1 MSTDTPAP
9 EEGQTPEEELQ
20 AAAPAAPGEE
30 EAAPVEEAPAAAEE
44 SAPAAEE
51 SAPAEETT
59 VSEEA
64 ASDGEAPA
72 PAPEVDGEST
82 DDAGSDLP
90 ELALGEGAPEEE
102 VIKVPT
108 IIRGKID
115 KDGTAIGTGRRKTS
129 VARVRIKE
137 GDGKFTVNG
146 KLFEEFFVIERDQKM
161 VQAPLR
167 ATSTRDKVDV
177 WVRVNGGGTTGQTGA
192 VVLGVARALE
202 ARDSTCHHIL
212 AHGGFLTRD
221 SRMVERKKYGLRKA
235 RRASQFSKR

>member
-9 EEGQTPEEELQ
+9 DEGQTPEEELQ

-30 EAAPVEEAPAAAEE
+30 E
-44 SAPAAEE
+44 
-51 SAPAEETT
+51 SAPAEEAPVAEAPVAETP
-59 VSEEA
+59 VAEEA
-64 ASDGEAPA
+64 AGDDEAAAGEG
-72 PAPEVDGEST
+72 DGESS
-82 DDAGSDLP
+82 DAGSDLP
-90 ELALGEGAPEEE
+90 ELKLGEGAPEEE
-102 VIKVPT
+102 VIKMPT

-137 GDGKFTVNG
+137 GDGKFVVNG
-146 KLFEEFFVIERDQKM
+146 KPFDEFFAIERDQKM

-167 ATSTRDKVDV
+167 ATSTRNDVDV
-177 WVRVNGGGTTGQTGA
+177 WVRVHGGGTTGQTGA

-202 ARDSTCHHIL
+202 ARDNSCHHIL
-212 AHGGFLTRD
+212 AHAGFLTRD

>member
-9 EEGQTPEEELQ
+9 DEGQTPEEELQ

-30 EAAPVEEAPAAAEE
+30 ESAAIAEEAVAEE
-44 SAPAAEE
+44 ATSD
-51 SAPAEETT
+51 
-59 VSEEA
+59 EEA
-64 ASDGEAPA
+64 TASED
-72 PAPEVDGEST
+72 DGESSDT
-82 DDAGSDLP
+82 GSDLP
-90 ELALGEGAPEEE
+90 ELKLGEGVPEEE
-102 VIKVPT
+102 VIKMPT

-137 GDGKFTVNG
+137 GDGKFVVNG
-146 KLFEEFFVIERDQKM
+146 KPFDEFFAIERDQKM

-167 ATSTRDKVDV
+167 ATSTRDQVDV
-177 WVRVNGGGTTGQTGA
+177 WVRVHGGGTTGQTGA

-202 ARDSTCHHIL
+202 ARDNSCHHIL
-212 AHGGFLTRD
+212 AHAGFLTRD